1 MHRFLTRT
9 LAAGCLAAAALS
21 VLPASAEVRVFACEP
36 EWASLAQE
44 VGGSDVTVYSAT
56 HGGQDPH
63 HIRARPSLIAQIRR
77 ADLLFC
83 SGAELE
89 IGWLPVLMQRGAR
102 LGIQPGQPGHLM
114 AAEHVE
120 VLERPAVIDRSLGDV
135 HASGNPHVHAD
146 PRNVRL
152 LASELATRLGAV
164 DPDRAGAYQSRLAD
178 FHARWDT
185 AMVEWEARAEALRGT
200 PVIVHHAFWT
210 YFFNWSG
217 LKKVASMERVP
228 GIPPTAPYLQEVL
241 EQSRSTDVK
250 AIVRANYEPAD
261 AAEWLAERS
270 GLPIVELPATVGS
283 IPEVTDLFSLFSEI
297 LTRLEAIPDQSAFV
311 PGLRRPAG

>member
-1 MHRFLTRT
+1 MQPLVTRT
-9 LAAGCLAAAALS
+9 LAAGCLAAAAAVS
-21 VLPASAEVRVFACEP
+21 ALPASAEVRVFACEP

-89 IGWLPVLMQRGAR
+89 VGWLPVLMQRGAR
-102 LGIQPGQPGHLM
+102 LGIQQGQPGHLM

-120 VLERPAVIDRSLGDV
+120 VLERPTVIDRSMGDV

-152 LASELATRLGAV
+152 LATELAARLGAV
-164 DPDRAGAYQSRLAD
+164 DPDRADAYQSRLAD
-178 FHARWDT
+178 FHARWDA
-185 AMVEWEARAEALRGT
+185 AMAEWEPRAEALRGT
-200 PVIVHHAFWT
+200 PLIVHHAYWAYLFSW
-210 YFFNWSG
+210 
-217 LKKVASMERVP
+217 LHLEKVASMERVP
-228 GIPPTAPYLQEVL
+228 GIPPSAPYLREVL
-241 EQSRSTDVK
+241 EHSRSTEVK
-250 AIVRANYEPAD
+250 AIVRANYEPTD
-261 AAEWLAERS
+261 AAEWLSERS
-270 GLPIVELPATVGS
+270 GLPIVELPSTVGS
-283 IPEVTDLFSLFSEI
+283 FPEVTDLFSYFSEI
-297 LTRLEAIPDQSAFV
+297 LTRLEAIPN
-311 PGLRRPAG
+311 

>member
-1 MHRFLTRT
+1 MHRFVTRT
-9 LAAGCLAAAALS
+9 LAAGCLTAAAALFA
-21 VLPASAEVRVFACEP
+21 LPASAEVRVFACEP

-44 VGGSDVTVYSAT
+44 VGGSDVTTYSAT

-146 PRNVRL
+146 PRNVRV
-152 LASELATRLGAV
+152 LATVLAARLGAI
-164 DPDRAGAYQSRLAD
+164 DPDRADAYQSRLAD
-178 FHARWDT
+178 FHARWDS
-185 AMVEWEARAEALRGT
+185 AMAEWAPRAEALRGT
-200 PVIVHHAFWT
+200 PLIVQHAFWA
-210 YFFNWSG
+210 YLFNW
-217 LKKVASMERVP
+217 LDLEKVTSMERVP

-241 EQSRSTDVK
+241 AHSRSTEVK
-250 AIVRANYEPAD
+250 AIVRANYEPSD
-261 AAEWLAERS
+261 AAEWLSERS
-270 GLPIVELPATVGS
+270 DLPLVELPSTVGS
-283 IPEVTDLFSLFSEI
+283 FPEVTDLFSYFSEI
-297 LTRLEAIPDQSAFV
+297 LTRLEAIPD
-311 PGLRRPAG
+311 

>member
-1 MHRFLTRT
+1 MQRFLTRA
-9 LAAGCLAAAALS
+9 LAAGCLAATAALS
-21 VLPASAEVRVFACEP
+21 ALPASAEVRVFACEP

-44 VGGSDVTVYSAT
+44 VGGGDVTVYSAT

-120 VLERPAVIDRSLGDV
+120 VLERPAVVDRSLGDV

-146 PRNVRL
+146 PRNIRL
-152 LASELATRLGAV
+152 LASEVAARLSAI

-178 FHARWDT
+178 FQARWDD
-185 AMVEWEARAEALRGT
+185 AMAEWETRAEALRGT
-200 PVIVHHAFWT
+200 QLIIHHAYWA
-210 YFFNWSG
+210 YLFNWSG
-217 LKKVASMERVP
+217 LEKVASMERVP
-228 GIPPTAPYLQEVL
+228 GIPPSAPYLQEVL
-241 EQSRSTDVK
+241 EHSRSTDVK
-250 AIVRANYEPAD
+250 AIIRANFEPTD
-261 AAEWLAERS
+261 ASEWMSERS
-270 GLPIVELPATVGS
+270 GLPVVELPSTVGAF
-283 IPEVTDLFSLFSEI
+283 PEVTDLFSYFSEI
-297 LTRLEAIPDQSAFV
+297 LTRLEAIPN
-311 PGLRRPAG
+311 

>member
-9 LAAGCLAAAALS
+9 LAAGCLAAAAALS
-21 VLPASAEVRVFACEP
+21 ALPASAEVRVFACEP

-44 VGGSDVTVYSAT
+44 VGGSDVTTYSAT

-89 IGWLPVLMQRGAR
+89 VGWLPVLMQRGAR
-102 LGIQPGQPGHLM
+102 LGIQPGQPGYLL

-120 VLERPAVIDRSLGDV
+120 VLERPTVIDRSLGDV

-146 PRNVRL
+146 PRNIRV
-152 LASELATRLGAV
+152 LATVLAARLGAI
-164 DPDRAGAYQSRLAD
+164 DPDRADAYQSRLAD
-178 FHARWDT
+178 FHARWDG
-185 AMVEWEARAEALRGT
+185 AMAEWAPRAEALRGT
-200 PVIVHHAFWT
+200 PLIVQHAFWA
-210 YFFNWSG
+210 YLFNWLG
-217 LKKVASMERVP
+217 MEKVISMERVA

-241 EQSRSTDVK
+241 AHSRSTEVK
-250 AIVRANYEPAD
+250 AIVRANYEPSD
-261 AAEWLAERS
+261 AAEWLSERS
-270 GLPIVELPATVGS
+270 DLPLVELPSTVGS
-283 IPEVTDLFSLFSEI
+283 FPEVTDLFSYFSEI
-297 LTRLEAIPDQSAFV
+297 LTRLEAIPD
-311 PGLRRPAG
+311 